1 MFANETFRGKTTNQV
16 AITQNKNSFQF
27 AGPKITA
34 KYNVAILRM
43 HSRSFYGDTLF
54 EDFCSTPNQ
63 LNYIHPRLTIF

>member
-1 MFANETFRGKTTNQV
+1 MFANEIFRGKTTVQV

-27 AGPKITA
+27 AGPK
-34 KYNVAILRM
+34 YNVAILRM
-43 HSRSFYGDTLF
+43 HSRFFYGDTLL